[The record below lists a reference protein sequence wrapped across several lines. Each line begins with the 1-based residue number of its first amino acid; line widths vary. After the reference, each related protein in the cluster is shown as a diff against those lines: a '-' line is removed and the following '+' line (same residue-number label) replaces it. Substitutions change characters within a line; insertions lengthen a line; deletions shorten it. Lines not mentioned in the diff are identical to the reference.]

1 MDPEAFDDFI
11 RRRDKTGDDARPMAV
26 AKRHDNGSR
35 TARENLED
43 LVQGAAFD
51 EYGQFAVAA
60 QRSRRS
66 PEDLQ
71 EQTCLLYTSP
81 SPRDLSTSRMPSSA

>member
-1 MDPEAFDDFI
+1 MDPEAFDDFT
-11 RRRDKTGDDARPMAV
+11 RRRDKTGDEARPVAV

-51 EYGQFAVAA
+51 E
-60 QRSRRS
+60 
-66 PEDLQ
+66 
-71 EQTCLLYTSP
+71 
-81 SPRDLSTSRMPSSA
+81 

>member
-35 TARENLED
+35 TARKPGGPGPGCG
-43 LVQGAAFD
+43 V
-51 EYGQFAVAA
+51 
-60 QRSRRS
+60 
-66 PEDLQ
+66 
-71 EQTCLLYTSP
+71 
-81 SPRDLSTSRMPSSA
+81 